1 MKRIFTTLLL
11 IALVIAP
18 LSVVNSQIKDSNI
31 VSTDETI
38 SFLLKQN
45 DNARE
50 VIAAQE
56 NRIKDLE
63 SEVAAEKENSA
74 SIGKSYESAKSE
86 ISSLKQSTQALSRAV
101 SLNEQTIALLQAD
114 NAKQKDKAKRA
125 TRDKW
130 KAIAVAAGAIALRF
144 LIP

>member
-1 MKRIFTTLLL
+1 MKRIFTTLMLLALL
-11 IALVIAP
+11 IAPSFA
-18 LSVVNSQIKDSNI
+18 VNSQTRASST
-31 VSTDETI
+31 VTTDETI
-38 SFLLKQN
+38 SFLLTQN
-45 DNARE
+45 ENAKS

-63 SEVAAEKENSA
+63 SEVAVERENSA
-74 SIGKSYESAKSE
+74 SVSKSYESAKSE
-86 ISSLKQSTQALSRAV
+86 IVSLKQSNEALSRAV
-101 SLNEQTIALLQAD
+101 SLNEQTIALLQTD
-114 NAKQKDKAKRA
+114 NQKQKDKAKRA